1 MRTVDDGASPR
12 MDGPADD
19 MADDLADDLA
29 SEAPLT
35 PAVFHIMLA
44 LADGERHG
52 YSILREVERYT
63 EGRLKLGPTTLYRS
77 IRQML
82 AAGYIAETEERPD
95 PEMDDE
101 RRRYYRLTDRGRR
114 VALAEMARL
123 ARLVRQTQQTSLGA
137 ALRGA
142 TGLDLNLGGA

>member
-1 MRTVDDGASPR
+1 MRK
-12 MDGPADD
+12 ADEHSQGEQGE
-19 MADDLADDLA
+19 
-29 SEAPLT
+29 SEIEGSAPLT

-63 EGRLKLGPTTLYRS
+63 DGQLKLGPTTLYRS

-95 PEMDDE
+95 PELDDE
-101 RRRYYRLTDRGRR
+101 RRRYYRLTDVGRR
-114 VALAEMARL
+114 AALAETRRL
-123 ARLVRQTQQTSLGA
+123 ARLVSLAQKTSLGSA
-137 ALRGA
+137 RSGV
-142 TGLDLNLGGA
+142 GLDLNLGGA

>member
-1 MRTVDDGASPR
+1 MAGA
-12 MDGPADD
+12 MDAVNEGPEDQTADD
-19 MADDLADDLA
+19 T
-29 SEAPLT
+29 PLT

-82 AAGYIAETEERPD
+82 ATGYIEESEARPD
-95 PEMDDE
+95 PELDDE
-101 RRRYYRLTDRGRR
+101 RRRYYRLTEAGRR
-114 VALAEMARL
+114 VALAETRRL
-123 ARLVRQTQQTSLGA
+123 ARLVNLAQSTSLGRA
-137 ALRGA
+137 P
-142 TGLDLNLGGA
+142 GLNLNLGGTR

>member
-1 MRTVDDGASPR
+1 MAQATDTTSGGAEEQ
-12 MDGPADD
+12 
-19 MADDLADDLA
+19 MAD
-29 SEAPLT
+29 ETPLT

-82 AAGYIAETEERPD
+82 AAGYIEESEARPD
-95 PEMDDE
+95 PELDDE
-101 RRRYYRLTDRGRR
+101 RRRYYRLTDAGRR
-114 VALAEMARL
+114 VALAETRRL
-123 ARLVRQTQQTSLGA
+123 ARLVNLAQSTSLGRA
-137 ALRGA
+137 P
-142 TGLDLNLGGA
+142 GLNLNLGGA

>member
-1 MRTVDDGASPR
+1 MAQATDTTSGGAE
-12 MDGPADD
+12 GH
-19 MADDLADDLA
+19 MA
-29 SEAPLT
+29 EETPLT

-82 AAGYIAETEERPD
+82 AAGYIEESEARPD
-95 PEMDDE
+95 PELDDE
-101 RRRYYRLTDRGRR
+101 RRRYYRLTDAGRR
-114 VALAEMARL
+114 VALAETRRL
-123 ARLVRQTQQTSLGA
+123 ARLVNLAQSTSLGRA
-137 ALRGA
+137 P
-142 TGLDLNLGGA
+142 GLNLNLGGA

>member
-1 MRTVDDGASPR
+1 MAGA
-12 MDGPADD
+12 MDAVNGKPGDEAAD
-19 MADDLADDLA
+19 
-29 SEAPLT
+29 ETPLT

-82 AAGYIAETEERPD
+82 AAGYIEESEARPD
-95 PEMDDE
+95 PDLDDE
-101 RRRYYRLTDRGRR
+101 RRRYYHLTDAGRR
-114 VALAEMARL
+114 AALAETRRL
-123 ARLVRQTQQTSLGA
+123 ARLVSLAQGTSLGRA
-137 ALRGA
+137 P
-142 TGLDLNLGGA
+142 GLNLNLGGA

>member
-1 MRTVDDGASPR
+1 MRK
-12 MDGPADD
+12 ADEHSQPEQ
-19 MADDLADDLA
+19 M
-29 SEAPLT
+29 EVETPLT

-95 PEMDDE
+95 PELDDE
-101 RRRYYRLTDRGRR
+101 RRRYYRLTDTGRR
-114 VALAEMARL
+114 AALAETRRL
-123 ARLVRQTQQTSLGA
+123 ARLVSLAQGTSLGRA
-137 ALRGA
+137 QSGA
-142 TGLDLNLGGA
+142 GLDVNLGGA

>member
-1 MRTVDDGASPR
+1 MAGASDVREREDGA
-12 MDGPADD
+12 A
-19 MADDLADDLA
+19 
-29 SEAPLT
+29 EAPLT

-82 AAGYIAETEERPD
+82 AAGYIEESEARPD
-95 PEMDDE
+95 PDLDDE
-101 RRRYYRLTDRGRR
+101 RRRYYRLTDAGDAWRWPRRGGWRGWCTR
-114 VALAEMARL
+114 PSRPHWASHLAAQR
-123 ARLVRQTQQTSLGA
+123 
-137 ALRGA
+137 
-142 TGLDLNLGGA
+142 

>member
-1 MRTVDDGASPR
+1 MAGASDVEDVDAR
-12 MDGPADD
+12 A
-19 MADDLADDLA
+19 AA
-29 SEAPLT
+29 EAPLT

-82 AAGYIAETEERPD
+82 AAGYIVEAEARPD
-95 PEMDDE
+95 PELDDE
-101 RRRYYRLTDRGRR
+101 RRRYYRLTDAGRR
-114 VALAEMARL
+114 LAQAETRRL
-123 ARLVRQTQQTSLGA
+123 ARLVSLAQQTSLGA
-137 ALRGA
+137 ALGGVA
-142 TGLDLNLGGA
+142 SVGLDLNLGGA

>member
-1 MRTVDDGASPR
+1 MRTVDDSASP
-12 MDGPADD
+12 G
-19 MADDLADDLA
+19 ADDLA
-29 SEAPLT
+29 SELPLT

-95 PEMDDE
+95 PELDDE
-101 RRRYYRLTDRGRR
+101 RRRYYRLTEKGRR
-114 VALAEMARL
+114 VALAETARL
-123 ARLVRQTQQTSLGA
+123 ARLVSLARQTSLGA
-137 ALRGA
+137 SLGSAA
-142 TGLDLNLGGA
+142 GLDLKLGGA

>member
-1 MRTVDDGASPR
+1 MRKADERSQASADQAGAE
-12 MDGPADD
+12 
-19 MADDLADDLA
+19 L
-29 SEAPLT
+29 PLT

-95 PEMDDE
+95 PELDDE
-101 RRRYYRLTDRGRR
+101 RRRYYRLTDAGRR
-114 VALAEMARL
+114 MALAETARL
-123 ARLVRQTQQTSLGA
+123 ARLVSLAQSTSLGA
-137 ALRGA
+137 SLGHAQGFGA
-142 TGLDLNLGGA
+142 AGLDVKLGGA

>member
-1 MRTVDDGASPR
+1 MRKADERSQASADQAGAE
-12 MDGPADD
+12 
-19 MADDLADDLA
+19 L
-29 SEAPLT
+29 PLT

-95 PEMDDE
+95 PELDDE
-101 RRRYYRLTDRGRR
+101 RRRYYRLTDAGRR
-114 VALAEMARL
+114 MALAETARL
-123 ARLVRQTQQTSLGA
+123 ARLVSLAQSTSLGA
-137 ALRGA
+137 SLGHGQGFGA
-142 TGLDLNLGGA
+142 AGLDVKLGGA

>member
-1 MRTVDDGASPR
+1 MRTT
-12 MDGPADD
+12 ADS
-19 MADDLADDLA
+19 ADEQMA

-63 EGRLKLGPTTLYRS
+63 GGKLKLGPTTLYRS

-82 AAGYIAETEERPD
+82 AAGLIAEAEERPD
-95 PEMDDE
+95 PELDDE
-101 RRRYYRLTDRGRR
+101 RRRYYRLTEKGRR

-123 ARLVRQTQQTSLGA
+123 ARLMRLAEGTSLGA
-137 ALRGA
+137 SLRGA
-142 TGLDLNLGGA
+142 AGLDLNLGGA

>member
-1 MRTVDDGASPR
+1 MAGASDVREEADGA
-12 MDGPADD
+12 A
-19 MADDLADDLA
+19 A
-29 SEAPLT
+29 APLT

-82 AAGYIAETEERPD
+82 AAGYIVEAEARPD
-95 PEMDDE
+95 PELDDE
-101 RRRYYRLTDRGRR
+101 RRRYYRLTDVGRR
-114 VALAEMARL
+114 LALAETRRL
-123 ARLVRQTQQTSLGA
+123 ARLVSLAQQTSLGA
-137 ALRGA
+137 SLGGA
-142 TGLDLNLGGA
+142 TSAGLDLNLGGA

>member
-1 MRTVDDGASPR
+1 MAGAMDAINSDHRGQGNDVVD
-12 MDGPADD
+12 
-19 MADDLADDLA
+19 
-29 SEAPLT
+29 ETPLT

-82 AAGYIAETEERPD
+82 AAGYIAESEARPD
-95 PEMDDE
+95 PELDDE
-101 RRRYYRLTDRGRR
+101 RRRYYRLTDAGRH
-114 VALAEMARL
+114 VALAETRRL
-123 ARLVRQTQQTSLGA
+123 ARLVNLAQNTSLGRA
-137 ALRGA
+137 PSPN
-142 TGLDLNLGGA
+142 LNLGGA

>member
-1 MRTVDDGASPR
+1 MAGVQE
-12 MDGPADD
+12 AD
-19 MADDLADDLA
+19 AEL
-29 SEAPLT
+29 PLT

-82 AAGYIAETEERPD
+82 AAGYIAEAEARPD
-95 PEMDDE
+95 PELDDE
-101 RRRYYRLTDRGRR
+101 RRRYYRLTETGRR
-114 VALAEMARL
+114 LALAETARL
-123 ARLVRQTQQTSLGA
+123 ARLVSLAQSTSLGRA
-137 ALRGA
+137 PNL
-142 TGLDLNLGGA
+142 GLDLNLGGA